1 MSQPNN
7 PTTLKEILDILRN
20 RGVKLFLVLSAFF
33 ITNALVAEFI
43 GIKIFSFERTLGGTP
58 VNWLIFGGK
67 WNFDLSSGV
76 LLWPVVFVMTDII
89 NEYYGQKGVKFLS
102 WLGVGLIAY
111 AFFIMNSAIHL
122 TPSAWWVHSQQEKG
136 ISDMNLAFNAI
147 FGQSM
152 GIIIGSLVAFI
163 VSQILDVMIF
173 HFIKKRTGEK
183 YLWLRVTVSTLF
195 SQLVDSFIIVF
206 IAFYFYPMFFSTNSQ
221 PWTVNQ
227 ATMICLGG
235 YLYKFTMAILMTPVT
250 YGVHYAIERYL
261 GSELA
266 TVMKR
271 KAAEN

>member
-1 MSQPNN
+1 MN
-7 PTTLKEILDILRN
+7 K
-20 RGVKLFLVLSAFF
+20 VLSITTNPDTLSDKSTRLFILLSCFF
-33 ITNALVAEFI
+33 IGNAIIAEFI
-43 GIKIFSFERTLGGTP
+43 GVKVFSLEHTLHSEP
-58 VNWLIFGGK
+58 VNWQILGGR
-67 WNFDLSSGV
+67 WNFDLTAGGII
-76 LLWPVVFVMTDII
+76 WPFVAVFTDII

-221 PWTVNQ
+221 PWTVTQ

-235 YLYKFTMAILMTPVT
+235 YLYKFTMAILMTPVI

-261 GSELA
+261 GAELA